1 MADNDY
7 FNNNAGTGV
16 RLFRGHYPSLD
27 LLRSTAIILVMLRH
41 YSELFFIPKDMALSS
56 FLLWGSNGVAL
67 FFALSGF
74 LIGGQIIEEL
84 MHGDFSFRRFYFKRF
99 WRIFPPY
106 YFSLAVVAVVV
117 FAGLGND
124 YIVEWKGTGDTI
136 KSLLYH
142 SVYLQNYHISSLPSI
157 QRGIYWTLAL
167 EEQFYLIIPL
177 LLFLLSRYR
186 AAYMAVALAVI
197 ILFEIILRIA
207 VYAYLD
213 GTDYIFDH
221 VFLHPLHMRFDSL
234 LFGVLAAFIFIYLKK
249 TTQGEKAWAYV
260 FFIIGA
266 VATGI
271 TIASGMEGASEYT
284 ARWHFTLTGL
294 GFSALTLWG
303 ALSRVNTLL
312 PFKRFFAAIAKLSY
326 TMYLY
331 HIMLLLP
338 LVTLIDKFYRM
349 KNMADLFIGFV
360 IYFILVTVISSA
372 IYFVIDRPSMK
383 YRKKRLLMAKEAE
396 PSS

>member
-7 FNNNAGTGV
+7 YNNNVGTGG
-16 RLFRGHYPSLD
+16 RLFKGHYPSLD
-27 LLRSTAIILVMLRH
+27 LLRTIAIMLVMLRH
-41 YSELFFIPKDMALSS
+41 FSERFYIPKDIPLVD
-56 FLLWGSNGVAL
+56 FLLWSSNGVGL

-84 MHGDFSFRRFYFKRF
+84 TYGDFSFRRFYFKRF

-106 YFSLAVVAVVV
+106 YFSLAVVAVLVFTGVTSGWETVV
-117 FAGLGND
+117 F
-124 YIVEWKGTGDTI
+124 I

-142 SVYLQNYHISSLPSI
+142 AVYLQNYHIASLPSI

-177 LLFLLSRYR
+177 LLFILSRYR
-186 AAYMAVALAVI
+186 TVYMAAALIGI
-197 ILFEIILRIA
+197 ILFEIILRFV

-213 GTDYIFDH
+213 GTDYVFDH
-221 VFLHPLHMRFDSL
+221 VFSHPLHMRFDSL
-234 LFGVLAAFIFIYLKK
+234 LFGVLAAFIFIYLKR
-249 TTQGEKAWAYV
+249 TNRGGAVWAYL
-260 FFIIGA
+260 FFIIGS

-271 TIASGMEGASEYT
+271 TIASGIDGASPYT

-312 PFKRFFAAIAKLSY
+312 PVKRFFAAIAKLSY

-331 HIMLLLP
+331 HIMLMLP
-338 LVTLIDKFYRM
+338 LLTVIDKFY
-349 KNMADLFIGFV
+349 KVESLVGLFIAFAM
-360 IYFILVTVISSA
+360 YFTMVTVISGA

-383 YRKKRLLMAKEAE
+383 YRKKKLLMAKEKEAGR
-396 PSS
+396 PS